1 LAETV
6 KNLVETS
13 ESGYS
18 ANDLEKLLKVKPNEV
33 LLKLI
38 GRNLVTRKKV
48 DGLYIYFSPD
58 KGVRIKQEFHR
69 NIIYKDL
76 DITKITADVLMNDVK
91 ASIILFYCTLNEKQR
106 RLYAGLESL
115 KIGNNGDQV
124 IAKLLGLNRKT
135 VSKGRNELLN
145 DSINTDTIRNSGGG
159 RKKKR

>member
-1 LAETV
+1 
-6 KNLVETS
+6 
-13 ESGYS
+13 
-18 ANDLEKLLKVKPNEV
+18 
-33 LLKLI
+33 
-38 GRNLVTRKKV
+38 
-48 DGLYIYFSPD
+48 
-58 KGVRIKQEFHR
+58 
-69 NIIYKDL
+69 
-76 DITKITADVLMNDVK
+76 MNDVK